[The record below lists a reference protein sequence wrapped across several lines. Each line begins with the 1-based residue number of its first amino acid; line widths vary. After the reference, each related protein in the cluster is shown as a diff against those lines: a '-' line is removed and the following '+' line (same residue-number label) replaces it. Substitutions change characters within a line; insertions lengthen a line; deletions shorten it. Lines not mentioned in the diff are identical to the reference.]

1 MRSITITGTILIIT
15 GWFTLVEFDHLS
27 EDERKQL
34 LQKIKSNAWLV
45 LLIALMPVGIILN
58 VIGTWLLFPP
68 LIITGATFIVLQGII
83 VSVLFM
89 KRKRWKGILL
99 LTVIGVLAI
108 FMYLPLFIH

>member
-45 LLIALMPVGIILN
+45 ILIALCRSESPS
-58 VIGTWLLFPP
+58 T
-68 LIITGATFIVLQGII
+68 
-83 VSVLFM
+83 
-89 KRKRWKGILL
+89 
-99 LTVIGVLAI
+99 
-108 FMYLPLFIH
+108 